1 MKLRLKRAV
10 LLLSGILTGCQL
22 FAQSTDSNQPT
33 TAFSLNNYRT
43 WSVGISGGIS
53 TPYTL
58 LGYNSRQDFTS
69 PDVKFGYDF
78 YVKDQLSHGFGLQ
91 ADLFMGNLRGDHAQ
105 ERYANG
111 AYIYA
116 GFDTK
121 VNWAASLSGNFTIAH
136 IYNKRHQGVVEP
148 YLSLGVGVM
157 NYTTT
162 LRQYL
167 KSPTYLPASSGVLLP
182 VGAGFKFNVTSNIN
196 IDFGYQ
202 VNFAGDDRFDGYTY
216 GPTTDRF
223 SYTHLGLEFVLGKRS
238 KPEIVRTSRLA
249 EVEMRDRARETAL
262 QTSLQE
268 QRDELDQ
275 EKAKNVKLSND
286 LASANNMLNKY
297 TVDSDGDGVPD
308 IIDKCPNTPAGTQV
322 DGSGCPLVGNKPE
335 GARAELTLDDWRIVT
350 NTMRTLEFYPGTA
363 VISESSFDD
372 LNKLVDLLMT
382 KKQSVKIEV
391 YVAGTGKADNE
402 LKLSKDRAEAIKG
415 YLAHKG
421 VDAATIQAYGFGSAK
436 PIASNKTPRGRKINE
451 RVILGLF

>member
-1 MKLRLKRAV
+1 MKLGLKKAI
-10 LLLSGILTGCQL
+10 LLISGILTGCQS
-22 FAQSTDSNQPT
+22 FAQSADSSLSQPVS
-33 TAFSLNNYRT
+33 AVNNYRT
-43 WSVGISGGIS
+43 WSLGISTGIS

-58 LGYNSRQDFTS
+58 IGYNSRQDFTS
-69 PDVKFGYDF
+69 PDVKLGYDF
-78 YVKDQLSHGFGLQ
+78 YIKDQLSHGFGLE
-91 ADLFMGNLRGDHAQ
+91 ADLFMGKLTGDHAQ
-105 ERYANG
+105 ERFSNG

-121 VNWAASLSGNFTIAH
+121 VNWAASLNGNFTIAH
-136 IYNKRHQGVVEP
+136 IYNKKHQGIVQP

-162 LRQYL
+162 LRQYF
-167 KSPTYLPASSGVLLP
+167 KGPIYLPASSGIILP

-202 VNFAGDDRFDGYTY
+202 VNFAGNDRFDGYNY

-249 EVEMRDRARETAL
+249 EVQMQDRAREGAL
-262 QTSLQE
+262 QTSLQN
-268 QRDELDQ
+268 QTDELDR

-286 LASANNMLNKY
+286 LASAENTLSRY

-322 DGSGCPLVGNKPE
+322 DASGCPLLGNKPE
-335 GARAELTLDDWRIVT
+335 VTRAELTLEDWRIVT

-363 VISESSFDD
+363 VIDERSFDD
-372 LNKLVDLLMT
+372 LTKLVELLNS
-382 KKQSVKIEV
+382 KKQSLKIEV
-391 YVAGTGKADNE
+391 YVAGSGKAASD

-415 YLAHKG
+415 YLAHRG
-421 VDAATIQAYGFGSAK
+421 VDASTIQAYGYGSTK

-451 RVILGLF
+451 RVIFGLF